1 MTNKCELYPRVS
13 ASLLADQETKT
24 GTLLRS
30 GVPAMLLTEIDKPGL
45 PLGAVRTFVNA
56 AQGRDIAVL
65 IENNAQLAK
74 DLNASGVHLSTTDA
88 SVLAEARALLG
99 NDALIGASCGFSRH
113 DAMTLGESGA
123 DYVAFGESEAA
134 TAAETA
140 SASAPNSEDVA
151 AMIQWWSEIFEIP
164 CVAWGHDSHDEATLQ
179 AFITAGGD
187 YLSLPA
193 AYWLDEGAAGKLSHL
208 LSICTTGSIPA

>member
-1 MTNKCELYPRVS
+1 MTKVCELYPRVS

-24 GTLLRS
+24 GALLRS

-45 PLGAVRTFVNA
+45 PLGAVRIFVNA
-56 AQGRDIAVL
+56 AQGREIAVL

-74 DLNASGVHLSTTDA
+74 ELNASGVHLSTPDA
-88 SVLAEARALLG
+88 SVLADARALLG
-99 NDALIGASCGFSRH
+99 KDALIGASCGFSRH

-123 DYVAFGESEAA
+123 DYVAFGESVL
-134 TAAETA
+134 AETA
-140 SASAPNSEDVA
+140 SASASNSEDVA

-164 CVAWGHDSHDEATLQ
+164 CVVWGHDSHDEATLQ
-179 AFITAGGD
+179 AFITAGAD

-208 LSICTTGSIPA
+208 LSICTAGSIRA